1 MDPLD
6 RDPLERDLRDLLT
19 DDRLALPSH
28 WVGIDA
34 IRAGAT
40 RRRHRRAAVTAVAGA
55 VVVAA
60 VAGSAFLAHP
70 DRLGRQPA
78 GTTTTSGDQSGQPTS
93 SASGSTATTPLP
105 DAVGQ
110 PWDGAEVTSVT
121 ATSTKTLVAVGR
133 LKAGSCGATCVR
145 MAESH
150 DEGRTWAALPVP
162 GDSRSVDDVEGARP
176 ETAAY
181 ARFGSGQDGWL
192 FGGGLWSTHDGG
204 FSWTAVDVPGAVYR
218 LEAAAGTAWALVDV
232 GESKEQ
238 LWTTPVGAD
247 DWQRVDR
254 VDVAGPAD
262 LAVQGTRVVVLG
274 TGHAAWTNVNG
285 DFQPTQNPCATSV
298 QVRLSGSGSLWATCI
313 TGTAAHL
320 VASEDDGLKWHAV
333 RVDTGQGALPN
344 SVSVGARSKGEA
356 VLAVPTQP
364 VARLDLA
371 GTVTA
376 VAEPPTDGDV
386 GYLGFTTRDV
396 GYAIVGSVLWRT
408 DDGAETWR
416 RLDIATP

>member
-1 MDPLD
+1 VDPLD

-19 DDRLALPSH
+19 DDRLALPTH
-28 WVGIDA
+28 WVSVDRVHAGA
-34 IRAGAT
+34 IR
-40 RRRHRRAAVTAVAGA
+40 RRRRRAAVTAVAGA

-78 GTTTTSGDQSGQPTS
+78 GTTTTAGDQSGQPTS

-105 DAVGQ
+105 AVVGQ
-110 PWDGAEVTSVT
+110 PWDGAAVTSVT

-133 LKAGSCGATCVR
+133 TSGSCGATCLR

-150 DEGRTWAALPVP
+150 DQGRTWTALPVP
-162 GDSRSVDDVEGARP
+162 TDARSVDDVEGPRP

-204 FSWTAVDVPGAVYR
+204 FTWAALDVPGGVYR

-232 GESKEQ
+232 GNSKEQ
-238 LWTTPVGAD
+238 LWSSPVGDD
-247 DWQRVDR
+247 DWQRVDG
-254 VDVAGPAD
+254 VDVEGPAD
-262 LAVQGTRVVVLG
+262 LAVQGKRVVVLG
-274 TGHAAWTNVNG
+274 TGDAAWTNDSG
-285 DFQPTQNPCATSV
+285 AFRRTQNPCATSV
-298 QVRLSGSGSLWATCI
+298 EVRLSGSGSLWATCI

-320 VASEDDGLKWHAV
+320 VASEDEGVTWSDV
-333 RVDTGQGALPN
+333 PVDTGQGALPN
-344 SVSVGARSKGEA
+344 SVSVGARSTGEA
-356 VLAVPTQP
+356 VLAIPTQP
-364 VARLDLA
+364 VARLDLT
-371 GTVTA
+371 GKVSA
-376 VAEPPTDGDV
+376 VADPPTEGDV

-396 GYAIVGSVLWRT
+396 GYAIVGSALWRT

>member
-60 VAGSAFLAHP
+60 VAGSALLAHP

-105 DAVGQ
+105 DLVG
-110 PWDGAEVTSVT
+110 PAWAGAEVTAVT

-133 LKAGSCGATCVR
+133 TAGACGATCLR

-150 DEGRTWAALPVP
+150 DKGRTWAALPVP
-162 GDSRSVDDVEGARP
+162 ADARSVDDVEGPRSG
-176 ETAAY
+176 TAAY

-204 FSWTAVDVPGAVYR
+204 FTWTAVDVPGGVYR
-218 LEAAAGTAWALVDV
+218 LEAAAGTVWALVDI
-232 GESKEQ
+232 GNSQEQ
-238 LWTTPVGAD
+238 LWSSHVGDD
-247 DWQRVDR
+247 DWQRVDG
-254 VDVAGPAD
+254 VDVEGPAD
-262 LAVQGTRVVVLG
+262 LAVQGKRVVVLG
-274 TGHAAWTNVNG
+274 TGDAAWTNDSG
-285 DFQPTQNPCATSV
+285 DFRRSDNPCASSV
-298 QVRLSGSGSLWATCI
+298 QVRITGSGSLWATCV

-320 VASEDDGLKWHAV
+320 ATSDDEGLTWTGV
-333 RVDTGQGALPN
+333 PVDTGQGSLPN
-344 SVSVGARSKGEA
+344 TVTVGARSTGEA

-364 VARLDLA
+364 VARLD
-371 GTVTA
+371 VTGKVSA
-376 VAEPPTDGDV
+376 VADPPTEGDV

-396 GYAIVGSVLWRT
+396 GYAIVGSALWRT

-416 RLDIATP
+416 QLDIATP